1 VNTLDGLRLKKALA
15 TLRGVEQAIKSN
27 SKWMATLMAFKGSPV
42 DARHLLEICD
52 KITRE
57 SIDFERVVAAMVGEA
72 KTLSR
77 SIPAMPPKQLTLSK
91 YTPSSVGELKDLQA
105 VAARVQ
111 KQLVDLRADLGK
123 FRGFA
128 NQKMN
133 DPNRT
138 SDGEPI
144 KDLFNFLMAI
154 LDILVKA
161 KKG

>member
-1 VNTLDGLRLKKALA
+1 VNTLDGLRLKKSLA

-57 SIDFERVVAAMVGEA
+57 SMEFERVVAAMVGEA

-77 SIPAMPPKQLTLSK
+77 TIPTMPPKQLTLSK
-91 YTPSSVGELKDLQA
+91 YTPSSAGELKDLQA

-111 KQLVDLRADLGK
+111 RELVELRAGLAK
-123 FRGFA
+123 FRSFA
-128 NQKMN
+128 SQKIN
-133 DPNRT
+133 DPSRT

-144 KDLFNFLMAI
+144 KDLFSFLMAI
-154 LDILVKA
+154 LDIIVKA